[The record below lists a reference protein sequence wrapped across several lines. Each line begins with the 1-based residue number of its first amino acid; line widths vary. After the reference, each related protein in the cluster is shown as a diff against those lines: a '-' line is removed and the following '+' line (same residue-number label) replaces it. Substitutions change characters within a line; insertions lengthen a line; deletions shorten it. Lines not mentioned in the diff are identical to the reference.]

1 MFNFTGLKKVLDIR
15 TIILIIFLLAVSM
28 IIIDITKM
36 YYKCPPSKIEYRYI
50 PRSFED
56 EQNEPVPLKSI
67 FGKMFENPSPW
78 INSFTER
85 PNVEN
90 SNIRQN

>member
-15 TIILIIFLLAVSM
+15 TIIFIIFLLAVSM

-50 PRSFED
+50 
-56 EQNEPVPLKSI
+56 
-67 FGKMFENPSPW
+67 
-78 INSFTER
+78 
-85 PNVEN
+85 
-90 SNIRQN
+90 